1 MTGEEIALRF
11 NIKVQLV
18 RDLIKSLN
26 KRPVLFLKKKQAEI
40 KLKKQKMA
48 INKSLE
54 TAFVTERIIW
64 SSK

>member
-11 NIKVQLV
+11 HIKVQLV

-26 KRPVLFLKKKQAEI
+26 KRPVLLLNKKKAEI
-40 KLKKQKMA
+40 KLKKQKIA
-48 INKSLE
+48 INRSLE
-54 TAFVTERIIW
+54 AAFVTKRIIW

>member
-54 TAFVTERIIW
+54 AAFVTERIIW